1 MRYLTYADE
10 LRREERLRT
19 KAEVVINLMETM
31 QLDADTILENMKVD
45 QDDRED
51 IKELIAEMMN
61 AVPA

>member
-19 KAEVVINLMETM
+19 KAEVVIRLMNKLGYSIEDA
-31 QLDADTILENMKVD
+31 LDFCEVD